1 MSFLISTAQSPASLT
16 SWHQALKLRMAYS
29 GEMGVIQLQEQNWP
43 SFRELQVGES
53 RKEKERLQ
61 GKGKWTREEQ
71 RAYIQFIRENM
82 SEMETKLMRK
92 SRKVFLNMSKLVRT
106 RTADQCRSHHQKI
119 LLYHKSLE
127 EIVRFYEQESTVM
140 EEHDFKK
147 QIKTNA
153 DESKE
158 SRHQQRVPFRV
169 ERSQNRIRIII
180 EDCLIP
186 AFNFCE

>member
-16 SWHQALKLRMAYS
+16 SWHQALKRAMTYN
-29 GEMGVIQLQEQNWP
+29 GEMGPIQLRDQNWP

-158 SRHQQRVPFRV
+158 SQHQQRVPFRV
-169 ERSQNRIRIII
+169 ESSQNRIRIII

>member
-1 MSFLISTAQSPASLT
+1 MSFLINTAQTPTCLT
-16 SWHQALKLRMAYS
+16 SWHQALKLAMSYN
-29 GEMGVIQLQEQNWP
+29 GEIGAIQLREQSWPISQEM
-43 SFRELQVGES
+43 SVGDG

-82 SEMETKLMRK
+82 AEMETKLMRK

-119 LLYHKSLE
+119 LLYHKGLE

-140 EEHDFKK
+140 EELDFKK
-147 QIKTNA
+147 QIKTNV
-153 DESKE
+153 DESRE
-158 SRHQQRVPFRV
+158 SQHQQRVPIRL
-169 ERSQNRIRIII
+169 ENSQNRIRIII
-180 EDCLIP
+180 EDSLIP